1 MTAEY
6 WLKQS
11 ILSYFTHRR
20 AENLLRCMLDE
31 MGVTPQEVDFLA
43 RKETVQLFRENICF
57 HRKYLTQFLE
67 FGVVFSVIPDN
78 YLPGA
83 RRCTTCI
90 TSC

>member
-31 MGVTPQEVDFLA
+31 MGVTPQEVDSLA
-43 RKETVQLFRENICF
+43 REETV
-57 HRKYLTQFLE
+57 
-67 FGVVFSVIPDN
+67 
-78 YLPGA
+78 
-83 RRCTTCI
+83 
-90 TSC
+90 